1 MPPKHRDISPFLQ
14 FLRDFLLGRKHVTS
28 HRYADTMS
36 PRSLPAPTPPEPSMN
51 RLSGNPYYQ
60 RDARSQVKP
69 PIDLVEEKK
78 RQLAAIAA
86 EAAKAAAAVEAAK
99 TAPKDG
105 PVPKP
110 VSKPAPKPAIP
121 PKVCKQG
128 QAKKGKAK
136 ARKMLPTPGQ
146 MHKWD

>member
-28 HRYADTMS
+28 HRYADTLS
-36 PRSLPAPTPPEPSMN
+36 PRSLPAPTPPESSMN
-51 RLSGNPYYQ
+51 RISGNAYYL

-86 EAAKAAAAVEAAK
+86 EAAKAAAAAEDTK
-99 TAPKDG
+99 KAPKDASA
-105 PVPKP
+105 PKA
-110 VSKPAPKPAIP
+110 APKPTIP
-121 PKVCKQG
+121 PKTCKQD
-128 QAKKGKAK
+128 QTKKDKSK
-136 ARKMLPTPGQ
+136 PRKMLPTPGQ
-146 MHKWD
+146 LHKWD